1 MKYTTKE
8 QFIEMAYAQA
18 REKQANADRRRRL
31 EGRLEEQTLDI
42 VASVLP
48 SKVAYNLTPKGL
60 IKADYVGLN
69 VNFKNLHIFNNNT
82 MGISEYDENRFR
94 VVLVIKATYCKAL
107 RIEMDNIRGQR
118 LNLEDLKKLEAQGIA
133 KEYKRL
139 SEALGL

>member
-8 QFIEMAYAQA
+8 QFLEMAYAQA

-31 EGRLEEQTLDI
+31 EGRLEEKTLNI
-42 VASVLP
+42 VESALS

-60 IKADYVGLN
+60 IKADWVDLN
-69 VNFKNLHIFNNNT
+69 IKYKNLHIFNNNT
-82 MGISEYDENRFR
+82 IGISEYDENRYR
-94 VVLVIKATYCKAL
+94 VILVIKATYCKAL
-107 RIEMDNIRGQR
+107 RVEMDSIRGQR
-118 LNLEDLKKLEAQGIA
+118 LNLEDLKALEVQGIA